1 MPRITISQAVEAF
14 RSRLVRE
21 AEIRP
26 DYTDTGG
33 VMTAAPIGPT
43 GPTGPSGRSGPVGD
57 PGALGPG
64 TDVNELP
71 GSTFQPVAVNEHG
84 ITAQGPLGTIQ
95 PTYVV
100 LDGLQQ
106 NAADWWISSPAVAS
120 SSPVIGSINLTDA
133 ARPLFD
139 QNVDH
144 PMPSFADVSF
154 EMKSPRFAKS
164 GKSDSASDPKKTIK
178 ELNDKLGAMNALMQE
193 VLDDYQNIAQAGAE
207 PFDIGKD
214 DISIRMAKALEG
226 AKIPVQAM
234 SRPSVEMIA
243 RQMASNY
250 NLNPDGTTDLPGNH
264 GMRVWQLFRNEA
276 MSIQRLIKAHTK
288 EEEKPEPTWMAGS
301 VHSIL
306 WGVFVRFDNRHIA
319 AHSYSEAIE
328 LLDNLNGRFPELRAV
343 IEAWPADATTHR
355 FYLNDRVPT
364 DSLLSDYAMRLQ
376 QGSRS
381 RGLGF

>member
-14 RSRLVRE
+14 RSRLLRE

-33 VMTAAPIGPT
+33 VMTPAPAGPNGSADGPT
-43 GPTGPSGRSGPVGD
+43 EPTGPVGD
-57 PGALGPG
+57 PGVPG
-64 TDVNELP
+64 QNGEPQPED
-71 GSTFQPVAVNEHG
+71 GFQPVAVNDRG
-84 ITAQGPLGTIQ
+84 IPVQGPLGTIQ

-100 LDGLQQ
+100 LDEIQQ
-106 NAADWWISSPAVAS
+106 GAADWWISSPAVAS
-120 SSPVIGSINLTDA
+120 SSPVIESINFTDA

-139 QNVDH
+139 QIVDH

-178 ELNDKLGAMNALMQE
+178 ELNDKIGAMNALMQE
-193 VLDDYQNIAQAGAE
+193 VLDDYQNIAQHGAE

-243 RQMASNY
+243 RQMASSY

-276 MSIQRLIKAHTK
+276 MSIQRLIKTHTK
-288 EEEKPEPTWMAGS
+288 EEPKPEPTWVQGS
-301 VHSIL
+301 ANSIL
-306 WGVFVRFDNRHIA
+306 WGVYIRSEGRHIA
-319 AHSYSEAIE
+319 ATSYNEAIE
-328 LLDNLNGRFPELRAV
+328 IFDAINERFPQLRAV
-343 IEAWPADATTHR
+343 VEPWPADATTHQ
-355 FYLNDRVPT
+355 FYLNDRIPT
-364 DSLLSDYAMRLQ
+364 DALIADYDMRLR